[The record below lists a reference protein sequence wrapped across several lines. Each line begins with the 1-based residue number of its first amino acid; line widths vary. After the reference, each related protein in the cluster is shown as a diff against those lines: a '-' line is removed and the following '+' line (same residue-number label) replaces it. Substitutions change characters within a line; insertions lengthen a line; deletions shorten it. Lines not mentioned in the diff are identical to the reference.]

1 MVSALREEFPARYEG
16 LYRFFRRWT
25 GAAFSD
31 LGLADRELLDYV
43 AGVLTRF
50 ARTEN
55 LYRIRDLRGQR
66 LTSLVEMLL
75 EAEEHARVGEPRFD
89 PFRERDLRKHIG
101 DFTLFMTGI
110 FRDYVQRL
118 GVMELYTREGERSYY
133 SVYEF
138 DSALSVPGSELFRRL
153 FECFERV
160 AGALDYMRK
169 VYFRPEMHAGPY
181 RSVLERLTQW

>member
-1 MVSALREEFPARYEG
+1 MLPEIPERYEG

-25 GAAFSD
+25 GAAFGD
-31 LGLADRELLDYV
+31 LGLSDAQVADYV
-43 AGVLTRF
+43 SGVLTRF

-66 LTSLVEMLL
+66 LTTVVDMLL
-75 EAEEHARVGEPRFD
+75 EAEEHARPAAPRFD
-89 PFRERDLRKHIG
+89 PFREREIRRHIG

-110 FRDYVQRL
+110 LRDYVERM
-118 GVMELYTREGERSYY
+118 GVMDLYTREGERSYY

-138 DSALSVPGSELFRRL
+138 DSSLSIPGSELFRRL
-153 FECFERV
+153 FLLFERV

-169 VYFRPEMHAGPY
+169 VYFRPEMHTGPY
-181 RSVLERLTQW
+181 RPLLERLSQW